1 MYHYVV
7 IKSVF
12 FFLNVLGSFFSML
25 AISADSS
32 PRERWNYQKKEDRIK
47 HHTIK
52 IKIKSQNRKLNKD
65 PLNKKSEYINNVNK
79 ENNKIESVEG
89 SSNIER
95 PGSPRERW

>member
-12 FFLNVLGSFFSML
+12 FFLIALGSLCSMF

-32 PRERWNYQKKEDRIK
+32 PRERWNYQKKEDKIK

-65 PLNKKSEYINNVNK
+65 PINKKSEYINNDNK
-79 ENNKIESVEG
+79 ENNKIESAEG

-95 PGSPRERW
+95 PGSPRDRW

>member
-12 FFLNVLGSFFSML
+12 FFLIVLGSFFSML

-89 SSNIER
+89 NSNIER

>member
-12 FFLNVLGSFFSML
+12 FFLIVLGSFFSML

-89 SSNIER
+89 NSNIER
-95 PGSPRERW
+95 PGSPRDRW

>member
-12 FFLNVLGSFFSML
+12 FFLIVLGSLFSMF

-65 PLNKKSEYINNVNK
+65 TSNKKSEYINNDNK
-79 ENNKIESVEG
+79 ENNNIESVEG

-95 PGSPRERW
+95 PGSPRDRW

>member
-12 FFLNVLGSFFSML
+12 FFLIVLGSFFSML

-65 PLNKKSEYINNVNK
+65 PLNKKIEYINNVNK

-89 SSNIER
+89 NSNIER

>member
-12 FFLNVLGSFFSML
+12 FFLIVLGSFFSML
-25 AISADSS
+25 AIYADSS

>member
-12 FFLNVLGSFFSML
+12 FFLIVLGSLFSMFV
-25 AISADSS
+25 ISADSS

-65 PLNKKSEYINNVNK
+65 PLNKKIEYINNVNK

-89 SSNIER
+89 NSNIER

>member
-7 IKSVF
+7 IKTVF
-12 FFLNVLGSFFSML
+12 FFLIVLGSLFSML
-25 AISADSS
+25 VISADSS

-65 PLNKKSEYINNVNK
+65 TINKKSEYINNDNK

-89 SSNIER
+89 SSKIES
-95 PGSPRERW
+95 PGSPRDRW